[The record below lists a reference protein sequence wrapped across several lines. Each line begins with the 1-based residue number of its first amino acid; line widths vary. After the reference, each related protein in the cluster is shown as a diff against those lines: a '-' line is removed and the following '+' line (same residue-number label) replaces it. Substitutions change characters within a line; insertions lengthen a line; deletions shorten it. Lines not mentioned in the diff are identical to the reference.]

1 MYAAVANQS
10 EIYLDA
16 GFSVVLNYVWDI
28 DYFKIFLGKFA
39 NQKNRYGATL
49 STYLYLKSSF
59 LRAMTENGLS
69 ANSELRCIMTDSL
82 KSRGVI

>member
-1 MYAAVANQS
+1 MYAEVANQS

-39 NQKNRYGATL
+39 NQKTDTGRL
-49 STYLYLKSSF
+49 F
-59 LRAMTENGLS
+59 LLTCTWRAHF
-69 ANSELRCIMTDSL
+69 
-82 KSRGVI
+82 